1 MPDQNPL
8 AKENHL
14 KVEVMFVSFALWN
27 LDARKE
33 ISLLTLGNVLLL
45 RSFVSLQQAWT
56 VSNNETQSEE
66 LSCN

>member
-27 LDARKE
+27 LGARKE
-33 ISLLTLGNVLLL
+33 ISLLTLGNVLFLH
-45 RSFVSLQQAWT
+45 SFISLQPVCT
-56 VSNNETQSEE
+56 VLNNEKQSEE